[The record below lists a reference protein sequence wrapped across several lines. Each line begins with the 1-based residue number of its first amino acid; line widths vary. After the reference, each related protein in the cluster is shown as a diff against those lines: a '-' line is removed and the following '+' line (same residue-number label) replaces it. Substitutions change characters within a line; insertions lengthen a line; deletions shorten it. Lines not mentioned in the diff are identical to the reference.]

1 VNNPD
6 RGLTDAQRA
15 LRYSQSGSAF
25 EARYISWLE
34 HLDVG
39 RLAFGELP
47 RTSILGTAVPAQAHT
62 LEQAVAGAEYII
74 VGTARAIKPTPF
86 SGTLVTLAVTETLK
100 GHAVQE
106 VTIVQPGGLQPTSDW
121 KGVIIASAP
130 QDPLLL
136 PGQEALLFLTRAAGS
151 TNFTVQPV
159 TGIYPI
165 SGGSVEAALGI
176 PFAPEVSGR
185 ALAAV
190 KGQIAA
196 RLTAISNSR
205 KSARI

>member
-74 VGTARAIKPTPF
+74 VG
-86 SGTLVTLAVTETLK
+86 TETLK

>member
-1 VNNPD
+1 M
-6 RGLTDAQRA
+6 
-15 LRYSQSGSAF
+15 
-25 EARYISWLE
+25 
-34 HLDVG
+34 
-39 RLAFGELP
+39 
-47 RTSILGTAVPAQAHT
+47 PAQAQT
-62 LEQAVAGAEYII
+62 LEQAVASAEYIV
-74 VGTARAIKPTPF
+74 VGRATAIKPTPF
-86 SGTLVTLAVTETLK
+86 SGTLVTLAVTERLK
-100 GHAVQE
+100 GPSVQE

-121 KGVIIASAP
+121 AGVVIASAP

-136 PGQEALLFLTRAAGS
+136 PGQEALLFLTRAEES

-165 SGGSVEAALGI
+165 SGGSVEAALGN

-196 RLTAISNSR
+196 LSV
-205 KSARI
+205 K